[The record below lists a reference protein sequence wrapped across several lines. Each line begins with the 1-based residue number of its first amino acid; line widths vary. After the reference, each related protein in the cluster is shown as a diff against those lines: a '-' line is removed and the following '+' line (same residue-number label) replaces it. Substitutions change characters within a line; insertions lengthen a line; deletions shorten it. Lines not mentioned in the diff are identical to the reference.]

1 MTKQKRKI
9 YYLIAGVTV
18 LAVIVLVFIII
29 PTVNRI
35 KTLNTEIYNQR
46 LDIETR
52 YLLSHGPERNI
63 NIAKIKDDEEKL
75 SSLFIKNGSELEFI
89 TSIENAAQANN
100 LTQQI
105 RLQPANAKITETIES
120 VPMSVSLRGNF
131 ADILKYI
138 QSLEKLN
145 YYINISSIN
154 LNNPAAKKEIAEPN
168 TTTPMA
174 LDAEISALTYWEN

>member
-1 MTKQKRKI
+1 MTKSKIKI
-9 YYLIAGVTV
+9 YLFIAGLIIFVVIIFV
-18 LAVIVLVFIII
+18 LIII
-29 PTVNRI
+29 PTINKI
-35 KTLNTEIYNQR
+35 KKINTKIYNQR

-120 VPMSVSLRGNF
+120 VPMSVSLKGNF
-131 ADILKYI
+131 WDILKYI
-138 QSLEKLN
+138 QSLEKLD
-145 YYINISSIN
+145 YYININSIN
-154 LNNPAAKKEIAEPN
+154 LNNPATKKEIAAPN
-168 TTTPMA
+168 TAMSVP
-174 LDAEISALTYWEN
+174 LNAEISALTYWEN